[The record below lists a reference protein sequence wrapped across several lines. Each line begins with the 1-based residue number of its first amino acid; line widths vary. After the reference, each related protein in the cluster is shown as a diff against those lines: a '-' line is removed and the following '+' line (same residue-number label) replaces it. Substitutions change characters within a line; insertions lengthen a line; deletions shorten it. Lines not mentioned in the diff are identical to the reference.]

1 MHGPVQSVL
10 PLLIPDGKMAAVGR
24 GNRHSMPGITT
35 NRTHDGP
42 SHNTPD
48 GGRFWTDEDRQAVGK
63 LVENIRRVEQH
74 AFETGDR
81 PLIAD
86 AHSLLSGLVQL
97 YDLLTAFRNS
107 PDGRIKGPQGVAKK
121 LGLTRN
127 GVYCRLE
134 MVGLDPED
142 LRNPPGDV
150 RDLVA
155 RSRIFG
161 PLADR
166 LQNIAGSI

>member
-1 MHGPVQSVL
+1 
-10 PLLIPDGKMAAVGR
+10 
-24 GNRHSMPGITT
+24 MPGIST
-35 NRTHDGP
+35 DS
-42 SHNTPD
+42 SHNGLSHGTDDD
-48 GGRFWTDEDRQAVGK
+48 GGFWTDEDRKAVEG
-63 LVENIRRVEQH
+63 LVETIRRVEQH

-81 PLIAD
+81 ALIGD
-86 AHSLLSGLVQL
+86 AHHLLSGLVQL

-150 RDLVA
+150 RELVA
-155 RSRIFG
+155 RSRILG

-166 LQNIAGSI
+166 LQDIADSI

>member
-1 MHGPVQSVL
+1 
-10 PLLIPDGKMAAVGR
+10 
-24 GNRHSMPGITT
+24 MPGTT
-35 NRTHDGP
+35 TDG
-42 SHNTPD
+42 SDNGSSRGTAD
-48 GGRFWTDEDRQAVGK
+48 GGGFWTDEDRQAVGG
-63 LVENIRRVEQH
+63 LVEKIRRVEQH

-142 LRNPPGDV
+142 LRNPPGNV
-150 RDLVA
+150 LDLVA
-155 RSRIFG
+155 RSRILG

-166 LQNIAGSI
+166 LQDTADSV